1 VRVLSLPLHSTDPSS
16 HSFKPSIPLT
26 TPRNPTSFLPRAA
39 AIEPDAE
46 AIVHLTANGK
56 TLRRSYIEFADR
68 ARGLAYFLQKHNF
81 KRVGILAP
89 NTPAFLEAIFG
100 IGASG
105 GINVAVNYRLKSEDI
120 TYIFEY
126 AKVDSIVVDEEFLPL
141 LQEFRTRNP
150 AVPFIIDTDTDST
163 SGSLS
168 GPFDEA
174 VLEGLGWD
182 KEKGGKGWG
191 GLKEV
196 ENEDDCIAIPFTS
209 GTTARPKG
217 VVYTHRGAYLA
228 ALGNVIESGLN
239 YHTGRCGYLWT
250 LPMFHAMGWS
260 KCFHSLSL

>member
-1 VRVLSLPLHSTDPSS
+1 
-16 HSFKPSIPLT
+16 
-26 TPRNPTSFLPRAA
+26 LPRAA
-39 AIEPDAE
+39 DIEPDAE
-46 AIVHLTANGK
+46 AIVHITANG
-56 TLRRSYIEFADR
+56 TFLRRTYAEFADR

-100 IGASG
+100 IAAAGAV
-105 GINVAVNYRLKSEDI
+105 NVAVNYRLKTDDI
-120 TYIFEY
+120 NYIFTFAE
-126 AKVDSIVVDEEFLPL
+126 VDVIIVDEEYLHL
-141 LQEFRTRNP
+141 LDDFRKQKPN
-150 AVPFIIDTDTDST
+150 VPFIIDTDTDAT
-163 SGSLS
+163 EGQLS

-182 KEKGGKGWG
+182 KEKGGKGWK
-191 GLKEV
+191 GLKAQAED
-196 ENEDDCIAIPFTS
+196 EDDTIAIPFTS
-209 GTTARPKG
+209 GTTAKPKG

-260 KCFHSLSL
+260 KCNFSFASRNLDLDSPSEWSW